1 MDFCIVLIKCV
12 MIAFSAVYI
21 VDISGIMGKL
31 NRVVFRALYG
41 GKMPLNGWYIPL
53 LGCSVCVSFWAVL
66 IYATFIAKI
75 GFIYALALAS
85 LFGYIAPISGDIL
98 RVVRAKVMQRIS
110 TL

>member
-1 MDFCIVLIKCV
+1 

-41 GKMPLNGWYIPL
+41 EKKPINGWYIPL
-53 LGCSVCVSFWAVL
+53 LGCSVCLSFWAVL
-66 IYATFIAKI
+66 IYTLFVAKV
-75 GFIYALALAS
+75 GFIYSLAMAS
-85 LFGYIAPISGDIL
+85 FFGYIAPISGDIL
-98 RVVRAKVMQRIS
+98 RVLRAKIMQRIS